1 MLLKYYLIKNM
12 NLFYINNIIFR
23 KNNIIFF
30 LFILLIYN
38 IEIKIFD
45 PKLFILF
52 YKQIRK
58 IKIQYLN
65 L

>member
-1 MLLKYYLIKNM
+1 MFLNKKD
-12 NLFYINNIIFR
+12 INTY
-23 KNNIIFF
+23 K
-30 LFILLIYN
+30 
-38 IEIKIFD
+38 IKIFD